1 MSVGRRELGAS
12 RRVFVA
18 LLLAGLT
25 FALAFSAVRLRIAVP
40 TITLTTVALF
50 LVAGWLAVPLAL
62 RLRHPAVLIAVVLG
76 LLVAFL
82 PLLWV
87 VAGFSSYAI
96 NTWRLSA
103 FAEQFR
109 SSPPPG
115 TTVHLVHSE
124 VGVLT
129 GNGNH
134 CDFIV
139 SISLDGSVDASAA
152 IRHYES
158 LPVQHAI
165 PGSSSEIQLAL
176 EGPRASGL
184 TATDAPNEPAFDIR
198 CH

>member
-1 MSVGRRELGAS
+1 MSAL

-25 FALAFSAVRLRIAVP
+25 FALAFAAVRLRLPVP
-40 TITLTTVALF
+40 TITLTTGALF
-50 LVAGWLAVPLAL
+50 LIAGWFAAPLAL
-62 RLRHPAVLIAVVLG
+62 RLRHPAVLVAAVVG
-76 LLVAFL
+76 LLLAFL

-87 VAGFSSYAI
+87 VAGFSSHAI
-96 NTWRLSA
+96 NNWRLSA
-103 FAEQFR
+103 FAEQFL

-115 TTVHLVHSE
+115 ISPNLVRAD

-139 SISLDGSVDASAA
+139 SISFQDPAEANAA

-158 LPVQHAI
+158 LAVQHAI

-176 EGPRASGL
+176 EGPQASRL
-184 TATDAPNEPAFDIR
+184 TATDAPNEAAFDIR

>member
-1 MSVGRRELGAS
+1 MSAL

-25 FALAFSAVRLRIAVP
+25 FGLAFAAVRLRLSVP
-40 TITLTTVALF
+40 TITLTTGALF
-50 LVAGWLAVPLAL
+50 IIAAWLVAPPAL
-62 RLRHPAVLIAVVLG
+62 RLRHPAVLVAAVLG
-76 LLVAFL
+76 LVVSFL

-87 VAGFSSYAI
+87 VAGFSSHAI
-96 NTWRLSA
+96 NNWRLSA
-103 FAEQFR
+103 FAEQFL
-109 SSPPPG
+109 SSPPPA
-115 TTVHLVHSE
+115 TSVHVVQSE

-139 SISLDGSVDASAA
+139 FISFQGPADANAV

-158 LPVQHAI
+158 LPVHHAI
-165 PGSSSEIQLAL
+165 PGSTTEIQLAL
-176 EGPRASGL
+176 EGPQASRL

>member
-1 MSVGRRELGAS
+1 VSAL

-18 LLLAGLT
+18 LLLAGLA
-25 FALAFSAVRLRIAVP
+25 FVLAFAAVRLRLPVP
-40 TITLTTVALF
+40 TITLTTGALF
-50 LVAGWLAVPLAL
+50 LIAGWLATPLAL
-62 RLRHPAVLIAVVLG
+62 RLRHPAVIAAVALG
-76 LLVAFL
+76 LLVSLL

-87 VAGFSSYAI
+87 VAGFSSHAI
-96 NTWRLSA
+96 NNWRLSA
-103 FAEQFR
+103 FAEQFL

-115 TTVHLVHSE
+115 TSVRLLQSE

-139 SISLDGSVDASAA
+139 SVSFQGTAEPSAVL
-152 IRHYES
+152 RHYES

-165 PGSSSEIQLAL
+165 PGSSSQIQVKLAGQQPSRL
-176 EGPRASGL
+176 A
-184 TATDAPNEPAFDIR
+184 ATDAPNEPAFDLR

>member
-1 MSVGRRELGAS
+1 MSAL
-12 RRVFVA
+12 RRVSAA

-25 FALAFSAVRLRIAVP
+25 FGLAFAAVRLRLPVP
-40 TITLTTVALF
+40 TITLTTCALF
-50 LVAGWLAVPLAL
+50 LVVGWLAAPLAL
-62 RLRHPAVLIAVVLG
+62 RLRHPAVLGAAILG
-76 LLVAFL
+76 LLVSFL

-96 NTWRLSA
+96 NNWRLSA
-103 FAEQFR
+103 FAEQFL

-115 TTVHLVHSE
+115 TSVRLLQSE

-139 SISLDGSVDASAA
+139 SIAFQGSGEPGAVL
-152 IRHYES
+152 RHYES
-158 LPVQHAI
+158 LPVQRAV
-165 PGSSSEIQLAL
+165 PGDSSQIRLDLA
-176 EGPRASGL
+176 GAQSL
-184 TATDAPNEPAFDIR
+184 TATDAPNEPAFDFR

>member
-1 MSVGRRELGAS
+1 MSAL
-12 RRVFVA
+12 RRVLVA

-25 FALAFSAVRLRIAVP
+25 FALAFAAVRLRLPVA
-40 TITLTTVALF
+40 TITLTTGALF
-50 LVAGWLAVPLAL
+50 LIAGWLVAPLGV
-62 RLRHPAVLIAVVLG
+62 RLRHPAVLVAAVLG
-76 LLVAFL
+76 FLVAFL

-87 VAGFSSYAI
+87 IAGFSSHAI
-96 NTWRLSA
+96 NNWRLSA
-103 FAEQFR
+103 FAEQFL

-115 TTVHLVHSE
+115 TSVHLVQSE

-139 SISLDGSVDASAA
+139 SISFQGPAEASAA

-176 EGPRASGL
+176 EGPQASRL